1 MNSPAFD
8 WILSAEFWAMS
19 TLLLIFFVG
28 FIATIL
34 PVAPGNL
41 IVLGGVILHRLW
53 VPHCSV
59 SWTIIGFMTALSVL
73 AILGDYVLT
82 WWGAKR
88 YGASWRGSLGA
99 ILGAIFA
106 IFIPPQILSI
116 LIAPWIGAV
125 LFELIGGRSFPDSKR
140 AGLGSFLGSMLAT
153 AFKIAVSTA
162 IIIGFFLA
170 RVPALPE
177 AQHIALP

>member
-73 AILGDYVLT
+73 AI
-82 WWGAKR
+82 
-88 YGASWRGSLGA
+88 
-99 ILGAIFA
+99 
-106 IFIPPQILSI
+106 
-116 LIAPWIGAV
+116 PWIARRCWSGAMV
-125 LFELIGGRSFPDSKR
+125 HLRGAWMRTMR
-140 AGLGSFLGSMLAT
+140 WSM
-153 AFKIAVSTA
+153 
-162 IIIGFFLA
+162 
-170 RVPALPE
+170 R
-177 AQHIALP
+177 